1 MASIPPTDFIS
12 VLKHLNAATGY
23 LGLGMPLDAWNE
35 LEEIDPD
42 KRALPEVLN
51 VRIEVCRALKK
62 WEMMAEICRHLGK
75 VEPDEVGHP
84 LNLAYAVRRFQGEQP
99 ATSVLEQARPK
110 FPTEALIPY
119 NLACY
124 RAVAGMVAEAKTLL
138 AEAFT
143 LDASLRMTA
152 LDDQDLVGVWDSI

>member
-1 MASIPPTDFIS
+1 
-12 VLKHLNAATGY
+12 
-23 LGLGMPLDAWNE
+23 MPLDAWNE

-84 LNLAYAVRRFQGEQP
+84 LNLAYAIRRFHGEQP
-99 ATSVLEQARPK
+99 AASVLEQARPK
-110 FPTEALIPY
+110 FPTEGLIPY

-124 RAVAGMVAEAKTLL
+124 RAASGMVAEAKSLL